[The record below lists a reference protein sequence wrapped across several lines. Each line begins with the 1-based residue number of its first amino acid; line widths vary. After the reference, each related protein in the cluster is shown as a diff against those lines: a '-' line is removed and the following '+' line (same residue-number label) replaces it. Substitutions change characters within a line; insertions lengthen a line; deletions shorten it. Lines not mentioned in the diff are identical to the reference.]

1 MSVGE
6 GHGDPRCVDSRP
18 VGSVDLLTCGV
29 WPTILPTHLPHLPRP
44 TRFLGS
50 VLIFQGQATALHL
63 AAFGGHSSC
72 VALLL
77 EHGANLEATDEVR
90 EGSEVVVRLW
100 WWRERGGRSRS
111 PAFR

>member
-1 MSVGE
+1 MTI
-6 GHGDPRCVDSRP
+6 HDP
-18 VGSVDLLTCGV
+18 VGLVDPLTCGV
-29 WPTILPTHLPHLPRP
+29 WPTILPTHLTHLSHP

-50 VLIFQGQATALHL
+50 VLIFQGQMTALHW
-63 AAFGGHSSC
+63 AAMKGHSSC

-77 EHGANLEATDEVR
+77 EHGANVEATAVR

>member
-1 MSVGE
+1 MAY
-6 GHGDPRCVDSRP
+6 DPPSH
-18 VGSVDLLTCGV
+18 L
-29 WPTILPTHLPHLPRP
+29 THLPHP
-44 TRFLGS
+44 TRILGS
-50 VLIFQGQATALHL
+50 VLIFQEQRTALHL
-63 AAFGGHSSC
+63 AVAYGHSSC

>member
-1 MSVGE
+1 MVCGLRSS
-6 GHGDPRCVDSRP
+6 PPTSP
-18 VGSVDLLTCGV
+18 TSLT
-29 WPTILPTHLPHLPRP
+29 H

-50 VLIFQGQATALHL
+50 VLIFQDQDTALIF
-63 AAFGGHSSC
+63 AAVGGDLSC

-77 EHGANLEATDEVR
+77 EHGANVEATGWVR
-90 EGSEVVVRLW
+90 EGSEVVVRSW

>member
-1 MSVGE
+1 MAY
-6 GHGDPRCVDSRP
+6 DP
-18 VGSVDLLTCGV
+18 
-29 WPTILPTHLPHLPRP
+29 PTHLTHHPHP

-50 VLIFQGQATALHL
+50 VLIFQDQRTALHF
-63 AAFGGHSSC
+63 ASKGGHSSC
-72 VALLL
+72 VALLV

-90 EGSEVVVRLW
+90 EGSEVVVRSW